1 MGYGVS
7 KKMLPL
13 IVLRVLMENAN
24 ENHMLSMKQMIHYV
38 REYYEPYNEEGLAKL
53 ISANIKQLNVF
64 FEDTHFSLDGVN
76 ELHIEVVSV
85 RNEEESR
92 GYIYKYYLSGNLFSD
107 NDIRL
112 LCDSILFSPGIG
124 EQEATTLIRKVR
136 KLSSK
141 HFGDCFEYVKYTDMV
156 KRTDND
162 HLFSTVELIG
172 YALKCRRMVTFQYRR
187 NGELRD
193 KKTTVSPFHL
203 VISAGRYYV
212 LCNKIETETIS
223 PYRLDR
229 MENVTVED
237 KMPAR
242 KLETLRDVQQPFYLR
257 QYMEEHPRMSF
268 DKTISVTML
277 VSPEIMEAV
286 NTEFCV
292 KAAWW
297 IPEKTKYRVR
307 IISTKNAICNWVI
320 NVTDQIVIE
329 SSSDKSIFDVLCNR
343 ATSIMNV
350 YRLQA
355 EM

>member
-24 ENHMLSMKQMIHYV
+24 ENHMLSMKQMMHYV

-53 ISANIKQLNVF
+53 ISANIKQLNMF

-107 NDIRL
+107 NDVRL
-112 LCDSILFSPGIG
+112 LSDSILFSPGIG
-124 EQEATTLIRKVR
+124 EQEATTLLRKVR

-172 YALKCRRMVTFQYRR
+172 CALKSRRMVTFQYRR
-187 NGELRD
+187 NGVLRD

-212 LCNKIETETIS
+212 LCNKMETENGVNS
-223 PYRLDR
+223 GKLVLKAMWNFPY
-229 MENVTVED
+229 
-237 KMPAR
+237 
-242 KLETLRDVQQPFYLR
+242 
-257 QYMEEHPRMSF
+257 
-268 DKTISVTML
+268 KT
-277 VSPEIMEAV
+277 
-286 NTEFCV
+286 
-292 KAAWW
+292 
-297 IPEKTKYRVR
+297 
-307 IISTKNAICNWVI
+307 
-320 NVTDQIVIE
+320 TD
-329 SSSDKSIFDVLCNR
+329 
-343 ATSIMNV
+343 
-350 YRLQA
+350 
-355 EM
+355 